1 MAATGSRLQASQGA
15 LMSAPFQVISNP
27 LPPSMRRSAP
37 AMTSSQIELQ
47 LMGAL
52 MAASQSPMTPASRA
66 SMEKAIRCHQRQ
78 AGLHHGALLEFL
90 L

>member
-1 MAATGSRLQASQGA
+1 MH
-15 LMSAPFQVISNP
+15 
-27 LPPSMRRSAP
+27 RSAA
-37 AMTSSQIELQ
+37 AMTPGQIELQ

-52 MAASQSPMTPASRA
+52 MTVSQSPMTPASRA